1 MQTIDCRASQEL
13 GRRMDEKWHSAKTI
27 IAKLHQ
33 ADMLLTNGCR
43 RRPCAGRDRDDLLCW
58 RSEYGGL
65 KGDQVK
71 RLKKTSSRRTLVL
84 RKATNAR

>member
-1 MQTIDCRASQEL
+1 
-13 GRRMDEKWHSAKTI
+13 
-27 IAKLHQ
+27 
-33 ADMLLTNGCR
+33 MLLTNGCR

-71 RLKKTSSRRTLVL
+71 RLKETRENTRL
-84 RKATNAR
+84 RKAVAELTLDKLMLKETAKGNW

>member
-1 MQTIDCRASQEL
+1 
-13 GRRMDEKWHSAKTI
+13 MDEKWHSAMTI
-27 IAKLHQ
+27 IAKRHQ

-71 RLKKTSSRRTLVL
+71 RLKESSSRRTLGFRRQIMLDKLML
-84 RKATNAR
+84 RETAKGNW